1 MTSNIEESVLAGAL
15 EYWRGVNL
23 ASLLRELDEAGLAIV
38 DNQKTSLQER
48 RRLAEKTKAFR
59 AVSEEE
65 KPNEFKPLLR
75 AYQNEIDALTKR
87 MKFAE
92 TSFLQLFKSLS
103 EAPDPEPFLAGLVE
117 ERRLGESRAKAQ
129 ADVARAEARV
139 EGLVAE
145 AAELRERA
153 RGAEAL
159 QRQLDSLQAGVDAAV
174 REQTAQR
181 EKEIKEQSEDL
192 VKHLKDRESDLQRQ
206 LSAANRRLALVQ
218 STHES
223 QEAER
228 AELSVSA
235 DRELIGKLAELDI
248 VQSDLDHS
256 NARLVEVQAQNA
268 KLRAELSMLTGDS
281 SSSATGGVAETLAEY
296 RRRLRELDEETARL
310 FASLEKS
317 EAELSHQQARY
328 SAALGSAEREAHA
341 KDEQLHQLR
350 AELKRCADYDEIKR
364 DLDVMKSVEFS
375 AWGQDNNNL
384 SDDEDDDGD
393 ESLEK
398 LLVRRNKALEN
409 RLTDTKNQLAERQA
423 DLSAV
428 REQCQ
433 ALETTLAQKTVLAER
448 LEADLLQVQPAAAS
462 KHSISNDEGGSS
474 DAIEMNL
481 LGGSSAAVANTGLL
495 EIVTGQRDRFRQRNI
510 ELDDELRAQGASS
523 SELRRQVEQ
532 VKQDNL
538 RLYEEIKYLRSYT
551 STMSSNDS
559 TAIAIPSG
567 GRQVDMDTG
576 VGAKYKGM
584 YEESLNPFNA
594 FHRRETSRRVRSMSI
609 LDRLIYMFSNFVM
622 GNRRARMVMLLYVG
636 LLHLLVVATLYR
648 SMLQADDS
656 SHERAPV
663 PPGGP

>member
-48 RRLAEKTKAFR
+48 RRLAEKTKEFR
-59 AVSEEE
+59 AVSEEQ
-65 KPNEFKPLLR
+65 KPSEFKPLLK

-103 EAPDPEPFLAGLVE
+103 EAPDPEPFIASLVE
-117 ERRLGESRAKAQ
+117 ERRLAEARDSAQ
-129 ADVARAEARV
+129 AEKARAEAWA
-139 EGLVAE
+139 EALATE

-159 QRQLDSLQAGVDAAV
+159 QRQLDALQAGVEAAV
-174 REQTAQR
+174 REQTQQR

-192 VKHLKDRESDLQRQ
+192 VRHLKDRESDLQRQ

-281 SSSATGGVAETLAEY
+281 SSNTGVAETLAEY

-310 FASLEKS
+310 FASLEKAG
-317 EAELSHQQARY
+317 AELSHQQARHG
-328 SAALGSAEREAHA
+328 AALGSAEREVHA
-341 KDEQLHQLR
+341 KDEQLLQLR

-375 AWGQDNNNL
+375 AWGQDNA
-384 SDDEDDDGD
+384 SDNEDEDDG
-393 ESLEK
+393 SLDK

-423 DLSAV
+423 DLLAV
-428 REQCQ
+428 QEQCH
-433 ALETTLAQKTVLAER
+433 ALEATLAQKSQLAER

-462 KHSISNDEGGSS
+462 KPSISNDEGG
-474 DAIEMNL
+474 DAIEL
-481 LGGSSAAVANTGLL
+481 KSLGPGQASANSGLL

-510 ELDDELRAQGASS
+510 ELDDELRTLGANS

-532 VKQDNL
+532 MKQDNL

-551 STMSSNDS
+551 STMANNGD
-559 TAIAIPSG
+559 AVIAIPNG
-567 GRQVDMDTG
+567 GRQGPDMDTG

-584 YEESLNPFNA
+584 YEESMNPFNA

-622 GNRRARMVMLLYVG
+622 GNRRARMVMLLYLG

-648 SMLQADDS
+648 SMLQADDT
-656 SHERAPV
+656 HERAPV
-663 PPGGP
+663 PGGQ